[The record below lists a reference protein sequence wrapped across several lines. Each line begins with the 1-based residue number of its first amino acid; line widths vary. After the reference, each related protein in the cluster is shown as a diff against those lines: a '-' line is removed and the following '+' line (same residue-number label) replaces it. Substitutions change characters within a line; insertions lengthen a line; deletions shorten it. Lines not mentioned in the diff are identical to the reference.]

1 MMMHYEFRTTKVTTS
16 PTPTL
21 TEVPED
27 ILKLFIKLNYLFI
40 FAHEG

>member
-27 ILKLFIKLNYLFI
+27 ILFIYLFV

>member
-27 ILKLFIKLNYLFI
+27 ILLN
-40 FAHEG
+40 